1 MTNGGISRR
10 ELLRLAAAGG
20 GALGLAA
27 LLGACDSGGSGE
39 SGGSAGGKATVT
51 GTFFGVITFA
61 LIFNLLNLLNMP
73 AEIQGIVKG
82 VLILAA
88 VALQRRD

>member
-1 MTNGGISRR
+1 
-10 ELLRLAAAGG
+10 
-20 GALGLAA
+20 
-27 LLGACDSGGSGE
+27 
-39 SGGSAGGKATVT
+39 
-51 GTFFGVITFA
+51 
-61 LIFNLLNLLNMP
+61 MP

>member
-1 MTNGGISRR
+1 MVIGGT
-10 ELLRLAAAGG
+10 
-20 GALGLAA
+20 AL
-27 LLGACDSGGSGE
+27 
-39 SGGSAGGKATVT
+39 AGGKATVT

-73 AEIQGIVKG
+73 AEIRIVKG

>member
-1 MTNGGISRR
+1 MQ
-10 ELLRLAAAGG
+10 
-20 GALGLAA
+20 
-27 LLGACDSGGSGE
+27 
-39 SGGSAGGKATVT
+39 
-51 GTFFGVITFA
+51 VITFA